1 VAPRIPV
8 FVLICR
14 MIRVFIL
21 KERGVQIKLL
31 PEKRMSSSYLRIDD
45 KKIITDYIDITQY
58 DVFKEIT
65 TSFTLEDYKNVD
77 IDISGKEGKIILTVP
92 KEKIISLL
100 EKSKKMIQREEY
112 IENILHLKTEL
123 VLKRLDT

>member
-1 VAPRIPV
+1 
-8 FVLICR
+8 
-14 MIRVFIL
+14 M
-21 KERGVQIKLL
+21 KLL

-45 KKIITDYIDITQY
+45 EKIITDYIDITQY

-65 TSFTLEDYKNVD
+65 TSFTLEDYKDVD

-92 KEKIISLL
+92 KEKIISFL

-112 IENILHLKTEL
+112 IEKYLTFKDRIGIKALRYNF
-123 VLKRLDT
+123 KRND

>member
-1 VAPRIPV
+1 
-8 FVLICR
+8 
-14 MIRVFIL
+14 M
-21 KERGVQIKLL
+21 KLL

-45 KKIITDYIDITQY
+45 
-58 DVFKEIT
+58 
-65 TSFTLEDYKNVD
+65 
-77 IDISGKEGKIILTVP
+77 
-92 KEKIISLL
+92 EKIISLL